1 MIRIDGET
9 VGSGKIEQTEHILE
23 DIRQARGF
31 LDGAVNDGLFLHKD
45 HTRFDLVEIYDSRD
59 AWDGLLTRRFV
70 GRIVVDDELLSE
82 AFRMMDERRCSI
94 VIGTVFRA
102 LTVER
107 V

>member
-9 VGSGKIEQTEHILE
+9 VGSGKIEQTEHFLE
-23 DIRQARGF
+23 EVRQARGL

-59 AWDGLLTRRFV
+59 AWDGLLAKRWV
-70 GRIVVDDELLSE
+70 GRIVMDDELLSE

-94 VIGTVFRA
+94 VIGSVFRA
-102 LTVER
+102 LTVKR
-107 V
+107 I